1 MTPSPALALTVKARI
16 FAGFALILLLMM
28 ALTAIGIVRVNT
40 ISSSLTTIG
49 DVNSAKQRYAINFR
63 GSVHDRAILLR
74 DLVLVGDSELAG
86 TLASIDLLAS
96 DYARSASPLDSITSQ
111 SPAAGTD
118 EREILASIKETEAR
132 TLPIIK
138 QVVAH
143 RQAGRADE
151 AQTLMLD
158 QARPAF
164 IEWLARIN
172 RFIDLQESLNQQEG
186 AATRAVASG
195 FQTLMIAM
203 CLAALLVGAVV
214 GTLITRSLLRSLGG
228 EPGQARAVAQGIAAG
243 DLTMPIPLK
252 RNGETSVM
260 SAMRDMRDSLSTMV
274 RRVRGGTDEMAAVS
288 SQIAEGNQDLA
299 ARTAL
304 QASALQQ
311 TTSSMEDLT
320 AMVKQNVESARQA
333 NELAHTTSNAAV
345 KGGDVVGQVVV
356 TMQSISESARK
367 ISDIIGVIDG
377 IAFQTN
383 ILALNAAVEAARAGE
398 QGRGFAVVASE
409 VRGLALRSAN
419 AAKEIK
425 ALIVDSVDK
434 IQAGNRLATEA
445 GSTMGDL
452 VGRVARVTT
461 IMGEITQASQAQ
473 SEGIEQV
480 NRAIGEMDHVTQ
492 QNAALVEEAAA
503 AASALQARAAELA
516 TLVSVFKLSAV
527 DQRGEAP
534 EMAVPLAPL
543 ALC

>member
-74 DLVLVGDSELAG
+74 DLVLVGDSELAV
-86 TLASIDLLAS
+86 TLANIDLLAS

-172 RFIDLQESLNQQEG
+172 QFIDLQESLNQQEG

-243 DLTMPIPLK
+243 DLTMPILLK

-445 GSTMGDL
+445 GTTMGDL
-452 VGRVARVTT
+452 VGRVARVTA

-527 DQRGEAP
+527 DQRREAP

>member
-1 MTPSPALALTVKARI
+1 MTTFPVPALTVKSRI

-40 ISSSLTTIG
+40 ISSSLSTIG

-74 DLVLVGDSELAG
+74 DLVLVNDRELAV
-86 TLASIDLLAS
+86 TLAGIDLLAS

-111 SPAAGTD
+111 HPAAGTD
-118 EREILASIKETEAR
+118 EGDILASIKETEAR

-138 QVVAH
+138 QIVAH
-143 RQAGRADE
+143 RRAGRTDE
-151 AQTLMLD
+151 AQTLMLNE
-158 QARPAF
+158 ARPAF

-172 RFIDLQESLNQQEG
+172 QFIDLQESLNQQEG

-243 DLTMPIPLK
+243 NLTLPIVLK
-252 RNGETSVM
+252 RKGEASVM

-274 RRVRGGTDEMAAVS
+274 RRVRGGTDDMAAVS

-311 TTSSMEDLT
+311 TTSSMGDLT

-333 NELAHTTSNAAV
+333 NELAHTTSDAAV

-425 ALIVDSVDK
+425 ALIVDSVEK

-445 GSTMGDL
+445 GTTMGDL

-503 AASALQARAAELA
+503 AASALQARAADLA
-516 TLVSVFKLSAV
+516 TLVSVFKLNAV
-527 DQRGEAP
+527 DRHP
-534 EMAVPLAPL
+534 ERPEVAVPVAPL

>member
-1 MTPSPALALTVKARI
+1 MTPFPVPALTVKARI

-40 ISSSLTTIG
+40 ISSGLSTIG

-74 DLVLVGDSELAG
+74 DLVLVGDRELAV

-111 SPAAGTD
+111 HPAAGTD
-118 EREILASIKETEAR
+118 ERDILASIKETEAR

-143 RQAGRADE
+143 RRAGRAEE
-151 AQTLMLD
+151 AQTLMLNE
-158 QARPAF
+158 ARPAF

-172 RFIDLQESLNQQEG
+172 QFIDLQESLNQQEG

-243 DLTMPIPLK
+243 NLTLPILLK
-252 RNGETSVM
+252 RKGEASVM

-333 NELAHTTSNAAV
+333 NELAHTTSDAAV

-425 ALIVDSVDK
+425 ALIVDSVEK
-434 IQAGNRLATEA
+434 IQAGNTLATEA
-445 GSTMGDL
+445 GTTMGDL

-516 TLVSVFKLSAV
+516 TLVSVFKLNAV
-527 DQRGEAP
+527 DRHP
-534 EMAVPLAPL
+534 EPPEVAVPMAPL

>member
-74 DLVLVGDSELAG
+74 DLVLVGDSELAV
-86 TLASIDLLAS
+86 TLANIDLLAS

-172 RFIDLQESLNQQEG
+172 QFIDLQESLNQQEG

-243 DLTMPIPLK
+243 DLTMPILLK

-445 GSTMGDL
+445 GTTMGDL

-527 DQRGEAP
+527 DQRREAP

>member
-1 MTPSPALALTVKARI
+1 MNRLPVPALTVKARI
-16 FAGFALILLLMM
+16 FAGFALILLMMM
-28 ALTAIGIVRVNT
+28 ALTAIGIIRVNA
-40 ISSSLTTIG
+40 ISSSLSTIG
-49 DVNSAKQRYAINFR
+49 DVNSVKQRYAINFR

-74 DLVLVGDSELAG
+74 DVVLVSDRELAV

-96 DYARSASPLDSITSQ
+96 EYALSANPLDSITAQ
-111 SPAAGTD
+111 FPATATD
-118 EREILASIKETEAR
+118 EREILASIKQIEAR

-138 QVVAH
+138 QVVAQ

-151 AQTLMLD
+151 AQALMLD
-158 QARPAF
+158 EARPAF

-172 RFIDLQESLNQQEG
+172 QFIDLQESLNQREG
-186 AATRAVASG
+186 ADTRAVASG
-195 FQTLMIAM
+195 FQTLMVAM
-203 CLAALLVGAVV
+203 CLAALLAGAVV
-214 GTLITRSLLRSLGG
+214 ATLITRSLLRSLGG
-228 EPGQARAVAQGIAAG
+228 EPGEARAVAQGIAAG
-243 DLTMPIPLK
+243 NLTMRIALK
-252 RNGETSVM
+252 RKGEASVL
-260 SAMRDMRDSLSTMV
+260 SAMQDMRDSLSTIV
-274 RRVRGGTDEMAAVS
+274 HRVRGGTDDMAAVS
-288 SQIAEGNQDLA
+288 NQIAEGNQDLA

-333 NELAHTTSNAAV
+333 NELARTTSDAAV

-356 TMQSISESARK
+356 TMQSISESASK

-434 IQAGNRLATEA
+434 ISAGNTLATEA
-445 GSTMGDL
+445 GNTMSDL
-452 VGRVARVTT
+452 VSRVERVTT

-480 NRAIGEMDHVTQ
+480 NRAIGEMDQVTQ

-503 AASALQARAAELA
+503 AASALQSRAAELA
-516 TLVSVFKLSAV
+516 TLVSVFKLDASGARR
-527 DQRGEAP
+527 DAP
-534 EMAVPLAPL
+534 EMAVQVAPL